1 MLKNKLFWFV
11 SYEGLRDVLG
21 DAFAPTIPS
30 DIALGNPVTSMVDA
44 CNAEGR
50 AKVNPLSAQLAGL
63 PAGSCIP
70 QPASSTFENLF
81 PYNPTNSNLF
91 DPPITS
97 SGPLNNG
104 IIKGDYIPG
113 SHHHISGMYFMA
125 QGKQIINT
133 FTGQLEPQWLK
144 RSYR

>member
-1 MLKNKLFWFV
+1 MVFSKVGPNQNIEWDQIKV
-11 SYEGLRDVLG
+11 SK
-21 DAFAPTIPS
+21 S
-30 DIALGNPVTSMVDA
+30 
-44 CNAEGR
+44 
-50 AKVNPLSAQLAGL
+50 
-63 PAGSCIP
+63 
-70 QPASSTFENLF
+70 FENLF

-125 QGKQIINT
+125 QGNQIINT